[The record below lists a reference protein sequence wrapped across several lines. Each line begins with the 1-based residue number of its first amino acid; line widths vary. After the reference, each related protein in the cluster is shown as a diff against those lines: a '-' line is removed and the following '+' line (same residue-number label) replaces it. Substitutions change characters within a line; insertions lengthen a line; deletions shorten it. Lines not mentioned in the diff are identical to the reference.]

1 MKNVIP
7 NFNGRERERP
17 EQATNVGRVGRI
29 YGRPRSQVSQF
40 CPAMWS
46 NTIIITLLLLA
57 LTSSYGGVVRR
68 SIQKKP
74 FQSGKELLS
83 MKDASDAIKRSFKS
97 AGKDL
102 EDLARDLEQEV
113 DEIAQLS
120 AYINLTETE
129 KMSEALA
136 EAMNIKSVRRFIF
149 LIFFLQLYFI

>member
-1 MKNVIP
+1 
-7 NFNGRERERP
+7 
-17 EQATNVGRVGRI
+17 
-29 YGRPRSQVSQF
+29 
-40 CPAMWS
+40 
-46 NTIIITLLLLA
+46 
-57 LTSSYGGVVRR
+57 
-68 SIQKKP
+68 
-74 FQSGKELLS
+74 

-149 LIFFLQLYFI
+149 LIFFLKLHSI